1 MVLAM
6 NGLHMYNTQASD
18 LVVFGLGQIK
28 HTAPEPQIYKSHDQQ
43 CISLC
48 FVVYLVKHKGNTGW
62 ISILLTQ
69 FVRSLALLQDLALF
83 FLVAPVLARA
93 Y

>member
-6 NGLHMYNTQASD
+6 NDLHMYNTQASD

-62 ISILLTQ
+62 ISILLTL
-69 FVRSLALLQDLALF
+69 VRSLALLQDLALF